1 MWENIVEIHSIL
13 KKKNYKAKFLTS
25 SILKKNKIDKDNF
38 EKKINKKRESWEK
51 RKVIL
56 EKKKKKGEIWKKK
69 DEKKNKKVKKK
80 KGMHCGLLLL

>member
-13 KKKNYKAKFLTS
+13 KKNNYKAKFLTS
-25 SILKKNKIDKDNF
+25 SIIKKNKIDKDNF

-56 EKKKKKGEIWKKK
+56 EKKRKKGKFGKKKMKKK
-69 DEKKNKKVKKK
+69 IKK
-80 KGMHCGLLLL
+80 